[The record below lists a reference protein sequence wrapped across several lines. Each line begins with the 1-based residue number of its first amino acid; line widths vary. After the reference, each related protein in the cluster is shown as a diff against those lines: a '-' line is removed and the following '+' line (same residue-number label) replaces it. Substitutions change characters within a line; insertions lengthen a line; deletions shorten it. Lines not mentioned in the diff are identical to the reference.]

1 MTTRLQRGKSS
12 LSLLVARL
20 PQEGQP
26 LSTSQL
32 WWHLAAAAEK
42 AEIDHKTPY
51 GARRRYATRL
61 AEGGLDAFALA
72 DLMGH
77 SDVSITRGYVNPR
90 ELHQTGEKPQVAC

>member
-1 MTTRLQRGKSS
+1 M
-12 LSLLVARL
+12 ARL
-20 PQEGQP
+20 PQQGQP

-32 WWHLAAAAEK
+32 GWHLAAAAEK

-77 SDVSITRGYVNPR
+77 SDVSITRQSSEPTR
-90 ELHQTGEKPQVAC
+90 RSRRCPPHPATSSL